1 MEAAMAIWPRTRS
14 FIRNLWCKP
23 QVEADLDAEVRAYVA
38 LDEDDK
44 IAAGMSAG
52 EASRRTL
59 AEFGGV
65 EQVKQAVRDRRA
77 GSGWERV
84 SRDLRQGFRQLQR
97 NPGFTLAAIVTLA
110 LSIGANTAIFSIVDA
125 LILRALPYSH
135 PDRMGTIFTRIQ
147 GARASDERHHVNAEQ
162 WELLRDQV
170 PALVSA
176 VSGIRTSGVNLESG
190 SHVNYVHNA
199 RVSAHYLDVMG
210 IHPALGRNFTEVED
224 HPNGPLTVILSNSL
238 WRNTFNADHD
248 IIGRGI
254 LLKGLPFTVI
264 GVLPADATTP
274 ANADVYTA
282 IQAAHEEGGGGTNF
296 EAFTRL
302 RDGATWQEADAQINR
317 AWLSRAHLYER
328 DEDPGAQVSYYSVP
342 LQAGQA
348 ATLRP
353 QALALMLAA
362 GLILLIACANLAGLT
377 LVRMMR
383 RTPEIATRLALGA
396 THRQIQQQFWI
407 ENLLLAVLG
416 GAAGVGVGYAALHSL
431 LSLLPEHFLPV
442 SQVSLDGRVLS
453 FALVLS
459 LSTSVLFGMLP
470 ALVTGK
476 VDLRS
481 SMARRHLAGAGAERL
496 RQGLIAGEVA
506 LTVVLLAA
514 SGLLIRTLIHL
525 ETLPP
530 GFQPDGLMTAKA
542 SLDDIRYQD
551 PATFERLLRESTAA
565 MARIPGVTSAAVGLA
580 VPYERSLIMGGI
592 TIGDGKEVGEKTM
605 ADEIYTTPDYFKTL
619 QMPILQGRAFS
630 AEDGPGTQPVGI
642 VNQAFA
648 RKFLHGESPIGRHL
662 NLGDMRIVGEVADVA
677 MAPGIDPSAP
687 LTAEATLYI
696 PAAQMQASALTH
708 VHVWFQPSWIVR
720 TAGPIEG
727 LPAQMQRALAAAAPD
742 LPFSGTYRMRDLEA
756 KTLATQRVEVALLGS
771 MSTLALLLSA
781 VGIFAL
787 VASSVGQK
795 TREIGIR
802 LALGSSI
809 RKAMV
814 QAGSAGA
821 VASAVGL
828 ILGLILCAGVLRAM
842 RGVLYGV
849 GVYDASTI
857 ASVVLVL
864 ATVTIVASIVP
875 ALRIAAIDPARTL
888 REE

>member
-1 MEAAMAIWPRTRS
+1 MAIWSRSRS
-14 FIRNLWCKP
+14 FFRNLWHKQ
-23 QVEADLDAEVRAYVA
+23 QVEGELEAEVRAYVA
-38 LDEDDK
+38 LDADEK
-44 IAAGMSAG
+44 VSAGMNAG
-52 EASRRTL
+52 EARRKAL
-59 AEFGGV
+59 AEFGGI

-84 SRDLRQGFRQLQR
+84 WRDLHQGFRQLKR
-97 NPGFTLAAIVTLA
+97 NPGFTIAAIVTLA

-125 LILRALPYSH
+125 LILKTLPYAH
-135 PDRMGTIFTRIQ
+135 AERMGTIFTRVT
-147 GARASDERHHVNAEQ
+147 GVRPSDERHHVNGEQ
-162 WELLRDQV
+162 WALLRDQV
-170 PALVSA
+170 PALISA
-176 VSGIRTSGVNLESG
+176 ISGIRTSGVNLESG
-190 SHVNYVHNA
+190 SRFDYVHNA

-210 IHPALGRNFTEVED
+210 VHPALGRNFSEVED
-224 HPNGPLTVILSNSL
+224 LPNGPRSVILSNGI
-238 WRNTFNADHD
+238 WRNVFGADRE
-248 IIGRGI
+248 IVGRGV
-254 LLKGLPFTVI
+254 LLKGLPFTVV
-264 GVLPADATTP
+264 GVLPPDATTP
-274 ANADVYTA
+274 ANADVYTP
-282 IQAAHEEGGGGTNF
+282 IQAARDGEGGGTNF

-317 AWLSRAHLYER
+317 AWLSRARLYEK
-328 DEDPGAQVSYYSVP
+328 EDNPGAQVSYYSVP

-396 THRQIQQQFWI
+396 TRWQIQQQFWV

-416 GAAGVGVGYAALHSL
+416 GVAGVAVGYAALRGL
-431 LSLLPEHFLPV
+431 LGMLPEHFLPV
-442 SQVSLDGRVLS
+442 SQVSLDGRVLA
-453 FALVLS
+453 FAMVLS

-481 SMARRHLAGAGAERL
+481 SMARRSLAGAGAERL
-496 RQGLIAGEVA
+496 RQALIAGEVA

-530 GFQPDGLMTAKA
+530 GFNPDGLMTAKA
-542 SLDDIRYQD
+542 SLDDVRYLD
-551 PATFERLLRESTAA
+551 PANFQKLLSESTAA
-565 MARIPGVTSAAVGLA
+565 MRRIPGVTSAAVGLA
-580 VPYERSLIMGGI
+580 VPYERSVIMGGI
-592 TIGDGKEVGEKTM
+592 TIGDGKEVGEQTM
-605 ADEIYTTPDYFKTL
+605 ADEIYTTPDYFATL
-619 QMPILQGRAFS
+619 QMPILVGRAFT
-630 AEDGPGTQPVGI
+630 AEDGPKTQPVGI

-648 RKFLHGESPIGRHL
+648 RKFFHGENPVGRHL
-662 NLGDMRIVGEVADVA
+662 NLGDMRIVGEVGDVA
-677 MAPGIDPSAP
+677 MAPGIDPSVP

-696 PAAQMQASALTH
+696 AAQQMNASQLTR

-720 TAGPIEG
+720 TGGPVEG
-727 LPAQMQRALAAAAPD
+727 LPAQMQRALASAAPD

-771 MSTLALLLSA
+771 MSGLALLLSA

-809 RKAMV
+809 QKAMV
-814 QAGSAGA
+814 QVGSAGA
-821 VASAVGL
+821 RASAVGL
-828 ILGLILCAGVLRAM
+828 LLGLVLCAGALRAM

-849 GVYDASTI
+849 GVYDVSTI
-857 ASVVLVL
+857 VSVVLVL
-864 ATVTIVASIVP
+864 GAVTAIASIVP
-875 ALRIAAIDPARTL
+875 TLRIAAIDPARTL